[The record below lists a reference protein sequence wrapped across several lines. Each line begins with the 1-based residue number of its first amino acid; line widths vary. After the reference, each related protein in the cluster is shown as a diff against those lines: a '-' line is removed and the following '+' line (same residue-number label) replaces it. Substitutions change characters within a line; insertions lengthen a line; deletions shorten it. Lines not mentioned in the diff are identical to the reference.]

1 MAPPFSFRIYIIFGI
16 IITTITIIT
25 KDEATYANLCT
36 RLGVGAG
43 TQLRWCHGWGREK
56 GADRVWLAE
65 P

>member
-16 IITTITIIT
+16 ITTTT
-25 KDEATYANLCT
+25 TTTDEATYANLCT